1 MSAGGKTGLPA
12 NEDRTAKRHVDEF
25 LTDRKKDSRGN
36 LRVLSAAAAPENA
49 PRMDFGE
56 THKGAAGV
64 LAGPS
69 RGMQFTGVAGG
80 VPDRVS
86 DRKFMEEGW

>member
-1 MSAGGKTGLPA
+1 MKDGT
-12 NEDRTAKRHVDEF
+12 DKRHADEF

-36 LRVLSAAAAPENA
+36 SRVLPPAATPENA
-49 PRMDFGE
+49 PRMHFGE
-56 THKGAAGV
+56 TQKGAAGV